1 MAGFKFPLEPVLAY
15 KESTL
20 ELRQMEFA
28 ALERE
33 LRQARSVRDGLIA
46 EMEQNNAGLQDL
58 LSRERLDVEAVNRV
72 ELYRQ
77 SLTVWL
83 KQQQAIVV
91 DLEAQVDSKREELL
105 KAQQDVEV
113 LEALKH
119 RQLQR
124 FEQRLEQAE
133 ARLIDESAITGF
145 NRRRVAASQAP
156 SHPER
161 ER

>member
-20 ELRQMEFA
+20 ELRQMEFV

-46 EMEQNNAGLQDL
+46 EMKQNNADLQDL
-58 LSRERLDVEAVNRV
+58 LSQERLDVEAVNRV

-83 KQQQAIVV
+83 KQQQAMVV
-91 DLEAQVDSKREELL
+91 DL
-105 KAQQDVEV
+105 
-113 LEALKH
+113 
-119 RQLQR
+119 
-124 FEQRLEQAE
+124 
-133 ARLIDESAITGF
+133 
-145 NRRRVAASQAP
+145 
-156 SHPER
+156 
-161 ER
+161 